1 MGFADKPQMI
11 KRHLTIVSILLGS
24 SFFLTQSLSAALAIA
39 VASNGKWA
47 IAHDDRLTDTT
58 AVCTQAIQKCKA
70 RGGADARI
78 AGTFIKAAN
87 GAVAVSD
94 NGTGTIV
101 GFSFSLPGHHHVN
114 VGDPKHDQE
123 LAAIK
128 DCQKKG
134 GQNPKVV
141 TSW

>member
-1 MGFADKPQMI
+1 MKAK
-11 KRHLTIVSILLGS
+11 LTIALFLFGLS
-24 SFFLTQSLSAALAIA
+24 SFLAQNLTAALAIA

-47 IAHDDRLTDTT
+47 IAHDNSLTSVA
-58 AVCTQAIQKCKA
+58 AVCAEAVQKCKA
-70 RGGADARI
+70 RGGADAKV

-94 NGTGTIV
+94 NGTGKIV
-101 GFSFSLPGHHHVN
+101 GFSFSLPGHHLVN
-114 VGDPKHDQE
+114 VTDSKGEQE
-123 LAAIK
+123 RAAIR
-128 DCQKKG
+128 DCKKKG

>member
-1 MGFADKPQMI
+1 MI
-11 KRHLTIVSILLGS
+11 IRKLTIVSILLGS
-24 SFFLTQSLSAALAIA
+24 SFFLTQSLNAALAIA

-47 IAHDDRLTDTT
+47 IAHDNSLTDVT
-58 AVCTQAIQKCKA
+58 AVCSQAIQKCKA
-70 RGGADARI
+70 RGGADAKI

-94 NGTGTIV
+94 NGAGKIV
-101 GFSFSLPGHHHVN
+101 GFSFAQGSHHIVN
-114 VGDPKHDQE
+114 VTSDPKKDQE
-123 LAAIK
+123 RAAIN
-128 DCQKKG
+128 DCKKKG

>member
-1 MGFADKPQMI
+1 MI
-11 KRHLTIVSILLGS
+11 KRKLTIVSILFGS
-24 SFFLTQSLSAALAIA
+24 SFFLTQSLNAALAIA

-47 IAHDDRLTDTT
+47 IAHDESLTSVT

-70 RGGADARI
+70 RGGADAKI
-78 AGTFIKAAN
+78 AGTFIRAVN

-94 NGTGTIV
+94 NGTGKIV
-101 GFSFSLPGHHHVN
+101 GFSFARGSHHLVN
-114 VGDPKHDQE
+114 VSGDPKQDQE
-123 LAAIK
+123 RAAIR

>member
-1 MGFADKPQMI
+1 MI
-11 KRHLTIVSILLGS
+11 KRQLTIMSILFGS
-24 SFFLTQSLSAALAIA
+24 SFFLTQSLTAALAIA

-47 IAHDDRLTDTT
+47 IAHDSSLTDTT
-58 AVCTQAIQKCKA
+58 AVCAQAIQKCKA
-70 RGGADARI
+70 RGGADAKI

-94 NGTGTIV
+94 NGAGTIV
-101 GFSFSLPGHHHVN
+101 GFSFSLPGHHIVN

-123 LAAIK
+123 QAAVK
-128 DCQKKG
+128 DCKKKG